1 MKILVI
7 NGPNLNLLGKRKP
20 DVYGSRSLEEVEK
33 FIRKYFKTVE
43 LTFFQSNSEGEI
55 IGKIQRAEGKY
66 RAIVINAGAYTHYSY
81 AIRDAIEAIDIPVVE
96 AHISNIAAREEFRHK
111 SVLSEVCMGTVAGF
125 GAYSYVL
132 AIQALA
138 HKIKRESE

>member
-1 MKILVI
+1 MEILVI

-20 DVYGSRSLEEVEK
+20 DIYGHRSSEDMEK
-33 FIRKYFKTVE
+33 FIRKYFQKVE

-55 IGKIQRAEGKY
+55 IDKIQQAEGKY
-66 RAIVINAGAYTHYSY
+66 QAIAMNAGAYTHYSY

-96 AHISNIAAREEFRHK
+96 VHISNTAAREEFRHK
-111 SVLSEVCMGTVAGF
+111 SVISEVCTGTVAGF
-125 GAYSYVL
+125 GAYSYVM

-138 HKIKRESE
+138 HRLKRESE